1 MRILIAK
8 AAVRRVLRLG
18 HWVLGVGAVLM
29 LGYSGLLWADGWYFQ
44 KAERR
49 HFEQLLSERTP
60 TAALGHTVL
69 PALPTGGVMGRI
81 EIHRLGLSVMVA
93 EGVDQGTLRRA
104 AGHIPGTAQ
113 PGEPGNVAIS
123 AHRDTFF
130 RPLRNIRQNDV
141 VTLTTLA
148 GNYDYRV
155 VATKVTA
162 PSDVTVLAPNAKEI
176 LTLITCYPFYFVGSA
191 PKRFVV
197 QAERI
202 TLH

>member
-8 AAVRRVLRLG
+8 AAVRRVLRLA

-49 HFEQLLSERTP
+49 HFEQLLSERAL
-60 TAALGHTVL
+60 TAALGRTISL
-69 PALPTGGVMGRI
+69 ALPTGGLMGRI
-81 EIHRLGLSVMVA
+81 EIRRLGLSVMVA

-113 PGEPGNVAIS
+113 PGEAGNVAIS

-130 RPLRNIRQNDV
+130 RPLRNIRRNDV

-155 VATKVTA
+155 VATKVTE
-162 PSDVTVLAPNAKEI
+162 PSDVSILAPNAKEN

-197 QAERI
+197 QGERI